1 MNNQEQTK
9 KDMKMKRTALLM
21 MAVML
26 VASGFAGAQTRKD
39 IRDARKEAADAAR
52 MLKREGYAPIELGKM
67 EPKLE
72 KFFLKVYAG
81 CPQVVGVADNCMNT
95 NLAQV
100 TAMANAA
107 NQYALLVGG
116 DIRGRMISST
126 TSMGGQEM
134 DNLVSSFERIVEK
147 EIRGELVPYVTA
159 VRTRRGKVS
168 ARAYCIVDQDAAYRL
183 RRRAMEIALEEQ
195 NLAEAYGSRISEW
208 IDEGFGKGSD

>member
-1 MNNQEQTK
+1 MSNQKQVK
-9 KDMKMKRTALLM
+9 NDMKMKKTALLM
-21 MAVML
+21 VAVML
-26 VASGFAGAQTRKD
+26 VASGFASAQTRKD

-67 EPKLE
+67 ESKLE

-81 CPQVVGVADNCMNT
+81 CPQVVGIADNCMTT

-107 NQYALLVGG
+107 NQYALLAGG
-116 DIRGRMISST
+116 DIRGRMVSST
-126 TSMGGQEM
+126 SSISGQEM

-208 IDEGFGKGSD
+208 IDEGFNKGNE

>member
-1 MNNQEQTK
+1 MSNQKQSK
-9 KDMKMKRTALLM
+9 NDMKMKRTALLM
-21 MAVML
+21 VAVML
-26 VASGFAGAQTRKD
+26 VASGFASAQTRKD

-52 MLKREGYAPIELGKM
+52 ILKREGYAPLELGKM
-67 EPKLE
+67 EPRLE

-81 CPQVVGVADNCMNT
+81 CPQVVGVADNCMTT

-107 NQYALLVGG
+107 NQYAMLAGG
-116 DIRGRMISST
+116 DMRIRMVSST
-126 TSMGGQEM
+126 STLNGQEM
-134 DNLVSSFERIVEK
+134 DNLVSSFERIIEK
-147 EIRGELVPYVTA
+147 EIRGELVPFVTA

-208 IDEGFGKGSD
+208 IDEGFNKASE